1 MSAAQKEEANLH
13 DEAMSS
19 ISSVSTLLRQA
30 IEAAMPVAPEQYM
43 TIAVPGTVIDLEDY
57 ENGGEFVY
65 DLSKHALPPTSVRQA
80 EGRLVDSM
88 MPIANIMIGNTGK
101 SVARSYSRALD
112 ALLPAKATISS
123 GNGARS
129 PGESHYDAAMKFL
142 RQRDSNGKT
151 AVDLYREK
159 QQAWCQ
165 AQASW
170 DKAKIQAQEDAEKKY
185 PPTAGDDFLAN
196 QKQYIADWT
205 QMNYMMFRTET
216 QGAWMDWVVNGQ
228 KYNVDFNFGVVD
240 VDSIMSQIEDS
251 KESLRNSTLPDETGA
266 SDVYGV
272 SLTPARW
279 ATYCK
284 RKAEG
289 WYDRNG
295 AYTLGELD
303 SEIARLNT
311 LASSYTAAQE
321 LIKDHKYPADT
332 STTPAAIK
340 SPTVAKVSDAD
351 TALAASLSTLYTAE
365 GNSGGVQP
373 PPAPTGQT
381 EADNTSTGLTPAQ
394 KTLAAARAALFK
406 SQQARDQSA
415 AEWDSYDMATMQG
428 DAATQV
434 ATWITAKQNVI
445 TKQLAALTTLRATKA
460 ANCPPTVS
468 IITGATAPDASDPT
482 SIGSTTV
489 APQGSEYASPVFG
502 INRDGTLNTDKPATS
517 SSKTQDQNDAMDSD
531 PWTTISFSFS
541 AADRNKVANSKDS
554 GFSTGGSFGFALW
567 GAGGSYSHDS
577 AHADMQDDMASCDVS
592 VSFSALVVDI
602 DRPWLQAEIFSDA
615 DLDIAED
622 VLLSP
627 GASRL
632 KAAIAKQETKL
643 NPEFP
648 AYPTSF
654 VLAADTTIDFSGS
667 TRHIQEYFN
676 SKATSSDTSVGWGPF
691 STHVSSHH
699 ASSHRHVQCQTTATG
714 CKLSFGAPQIIA
726 WVSEILPELPRAKY
740 SNPLWQ
746 GAGAPISA

>member
-1 MSAAQKEEANLH
+1 MSAAQKEEAKLH

-165 AQASW
+165 AQAAW

-185 PPTAGDDFLAN
+185 PPAAGDDFLAK

-295 AYTLGELD
+295 TYTLGELD
-303 SEIARLNT
+303 SEIARLTT

-332 STTPAAIK
+332 STTPPAIK
-340 SPTVAKVSDAD
+340 QPTAPQVSDAEK
-351 TALAASLSTLYTAE
+351 ALEASLSTLYTAE
-365 GNSGGVQP
+365 GSSGGVQP

-381 EADNTSTGLTPAQ
+381 EADNSSTGLTPAQ

-434 ATWITAKQNVI
+434 STWITAKQNVI

-460 ANCPPTVS
+460 ASCPPTVS
-468 IITGATAPDASDPT
+468 IITGATAPDATDPI
-482 SIGSTTV
+482 SVGSTTV
-489 APQGSEYASPVFG
+489 APQGSEYANPVFG

-517 SSKTQDQNDAMDSD
+517 SSKTQGQNDAMDSD

-541 AADRNKVANSKDS
+541 AADRNKVANSKDN

-577 AHADMQDDMASCDVS
+577 AHSDMQDDMASCDVS

-632 KAAIAKQETKL
+632 KAAIATQETKL

-654 VLAADTTIDFSGS
+654 ILAADTTIDFSGS

-746 GAGAPISA
+746 GAGAAISG